1 MQRDRSFAH
10 YEDLEA
16 RYQARPSAW
25 VVPKGNWGAGR
36 VELVQIPTPD
46 ETNDNIVAFWVP
58 ATPPQSTQP
67 YNLEYRLLWQKETE
81 TRPTKSWVTQS
92 RRGSGYVRTPDA
104 STAFMIDFEGPALK
118 KAPPDAKIEAVFSTD
133 ANGRLTE
140 TVGFR
145 NEITDGW
152 RVSLRL
158 NRVDDKKPTE
168 IRGFLR
174 TNNEVISETWSYIL
188 DPE

>member
-1 MQRDRSFAH
+1 
-10 YEDLEA
+10 
-16 RYQARPSAW
+16 
-25 VVPKGNWGAGR
+25 
-36 VELVQIPTPD
+36 
-46 ETNDNIVAFWVP
+46 
-58 ATPPQSTQP
+58 
-67 YNLEYRLLWQKETE
+67 
-81 TRPTKSWVTQS
+81 
-92 RRGSGYVRTPDA
+92 
-104 STAFMIDFEGPALK
+104 MIDFEGPALK

-174 TNNEVISETWSYIL
+174 TNNEAISETWSYIL